1 MLLIPDAAALQKS
14 LAALP
19 LATYKAG
26 ETVLAAGSRTGRLL
40 FLKHGAVAI
49 VRQGIEIAWSAQPG
63 TVFGEISALLNRP
76 HTADV
81 RTLEPSQ
88 FYVADAAALL
98 AQDTVA
104 LLYVAAVLAER
115 LDAANQAFLNLKKA
129 SGFPTL

>member
-26 ETVLAAGSRTGRLL
+26 ETVLAAGTRTGRLL
-40 FLKHGAVAI
+40 FLKNGAVAV
-49 VRQGIEIAWSAQPG
+49 VRQGIEVAWSAQPG
-63 TVFGEISALLNRP
+63 MVFGEISALLNRP

-98 AQDTVA
+98 AQDTAA